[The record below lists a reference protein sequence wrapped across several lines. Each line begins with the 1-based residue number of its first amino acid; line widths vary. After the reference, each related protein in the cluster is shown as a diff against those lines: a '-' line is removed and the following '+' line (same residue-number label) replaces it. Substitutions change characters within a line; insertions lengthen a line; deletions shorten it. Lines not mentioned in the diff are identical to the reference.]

1 MKINLEFETDEH
13 TIVKECNCVIV
24 KEVNCVIQ
32 IPNPRSNK
40 EAISNVNKA
49 GFSLED
55 IFEVPESSENAN
67 LGLYCRLYQF
77 EKDVGNGKGKGV
89 ARCTQHFFKISIL
102 PLLVFSL
109 NWHRLCIFFCV

>member
-1 MKINLEFETDEH
+1 MIGLGVYIVHIRLLPHGRQVQMKINLEFETDEH

-77 EKDVGNGKGKGV
+77 EKDVGNGKGKGIV
-89 ARCTQHFFKISIL
+89 RCTPALF
-102 PLLVFSL
+102 
-109 NWHRLCIFFCV
+109 